1 MCVSMLTGHLTEFN
15 INEFYH
21 QSGVLTDPSKQLADI
36 ENIIRKRRSISESL
50 FNARVFINNGTRD
63 DFGYSVSNN
72 PPREDEILSEWLER
86 ITGASNFCA
95 VINGINGW
103 SDSLSKKIQR
113 DFNKEWVEKYGI
125 PSQGIDVYSFMG
137 RYNLT
142 PFGIHKD
149 QEHTFLYH
157 LGPGIK
163 KAWVWDPA
171 IKDIAPIVKS
181 DSFNLKETLSWAK
194 EITLLP
200 GDALF
205 IPQNWYHV
213 LENPEFS
220 VTLGIAPYEMKRSQL
235 LTSFLS
241 DFLTT
246 HNTEDP
252 YITLPLTAEYD
263 VKNIITDVIPPDSS
277 SNSIGD
283 IAQKGLARRLNR
295 LKSNSYFKYT
305 SPARITGNRSYQYHG
320 DIVFGEAEGDS
331 TRIYFR
337 GKDFLVRN
345 GMADKL
351 FDLKNEMAKPGFSY
365 EFRDTDKGEV
375 FTRVISQLI
384 RTGVLV

>member
-15 INEFYH
+15 ISEFYH
-21 QSGVLTDPSKQLADI
+21 QSGVLTDPGALLADI
-36 ENIIRKRRSISESL
+36 EHIIRKRRSISESL
-50 FNARVFINNGTRD
+50 LNARVFINNGTRD
-63 DFGYSVSNN
+63 DFGYSVSNH
-72 PPREDEILSEWLER
+72 PPREDESLSEWLER
-86 ITGASNFCA
+86 ITGASSFCA
-95 VINGINGW
+95 VINGLNGW
-103 SDSLSKKIQR
+103 SDSLAQKINR
-113 DFNKEWVEKYGI
+113 DFNKEWVEKYSI

-137 RYNLT
+137 RYSLT

-181 DSFNLKETLSWAK
+181 DSFNLKETLSWAT
-194 EITLLP
+194 EVTLHP

-235 LTSFLS
+235 VTSFLS
-241 DFLTT
+241 DFLAL

-252 YITLPLTAEYD
+252 YITLPMMAEVD
-263 VKNIITDVIPPDSS
+263 VKDIITTVIPPDSGK
-277 SNSIGD
+277 NSLDD
-283 IAQKGLARRLNR
+283 IAQKGLARLINR

-305 SPARITGNRSYQYHG
+305 SPARMTGNRFYQYHG
-320 DIVFGEAEGDS
+320 DIVFGETEGGS
-331 TRIYFR
+331 TRIYLR

-345 GMADKL
+345 EVADKV
-351 FDLKNEMAKPGFSY
+351 FELKNEMARPGFSY
-365 EFRDTDKGEV
+365 EFRDTDTEGV
-375 FTRVISQLI
+375 FIQVITQLI